1 MKIPKKTLRKSAF
14 TTCMFLTFFVLLF
27 LIQYFESQSEKGSI
41 KTLFDA
47 FWYAIVT
54 LTTVGYGDLYPVTV
68 PGKIIGLVIILFSL
82 GLLSYVISQLSQ
94 YLFTYM
100 EKKKLGFFGTKFT
113 NHVILIGWSNVAK
126 MMIEQITHANQKVV
140 VLTDNRNHLD
150 LIHDSFD
157 EELVFAVFGDLNSEE
172 GLKRANVSQAS
183 SILIDMEQDAD
194 ALIYLINFRKR
205 YEHVSTVIFL
215 HNHELK
221 QTFYNAGATY
231 VVSEM
236 EISTK
241 LIASFVFEPDVAKFT
256 EDIMSTAHG
265 DHDFDMLEFLVNR
278 DNPYCNQPYM
288 DTFIDMKKSFNAILI
303 GLARPDGDQYKL
315 IKNPENDLP
324 ILEGDYILLV
334 ADGLHKKQIE
344 EAFGVAEG
352 RMVCA

>member
-1 MKIPKKTLRKSAF
+1 MKLPKKTIQQSAF
-14 TTCMFLTFFVLLF
+14 TTCMFLTFFVLLI
-27 LIQYFESQSEKGSI
+27 LIQYFESQSDKASI

-82 GLLSYVISQLSQ
+82 GLLSYIISQLSQ

-100 EKKKLGFFGTKFT
+100 EKKKLGFYGTKFT
-113 NHVILIGWSNVAK
+113 NHVILTGWSNVSK
-126 MMIEQITHANQKVV
+126 MIIEQITHANQKVV

-150 LIHDSFD
+150 LIHDGFD
-157 EELVFAVFGDLNSEE
+157 DELVFAVFGDLNSEE
-172 GLKRANVSQAS
+172 GLKRANVNQAS

-194 ALIYLINFRKR
+194 ALVYLINFRKR
-205 YEHVSTVIFL
+205 YSHVNTVIFL
-215 HNHELK
+215 HSHELK
-221 QTFYNAGATY
+221 ETFYNAGATY

-265 DHDFDMLEFLVNR
+265 DTDFDMLEFLVTKE
-278 DNPYCNQPYM
+278 NPYCNQSYM
-288 DTFIDMKKSFNAILI
+288 DTFIDLKKSFNAILV
-303 GLARPDGDQYKL
+303 GLARPNGQRFDL

-324 ILEGDYILLV
+324 IIS
-334 ADGLHKKQIE
+334 
-344 EAFGVAEG
+344 
-352 RMVCA
+352 